1 MRGMNLEAR
10 LKEATQEPVLSEL
23 KGETALFAVT
33 RSELLYVGPEEVQ
46 RAPLKEIR
54 RVSSA
59 KGGKLVIA
67 SKEAPLIEAS
77 IAGFDLGELKLFFE
91 GVKGYVGKARRGE
104 LTAVQEPASPEAAE
118 PPPMPMEPQA
128 PAPEPEP
135 LTAATEPPPPAPTEA
150 PDRPPLVPEEEAA
163 PAVEGPPSEPQPA
176 ANANPLRI
184 PLKLLAV
191 LTLAYTVG
199 FYFLF
204 PEADPWLL
212 TGVILGGLGLTLV
225 EWKAADL

>member
-33 RSELLYVGPEEVQ
+33 LSELLYVGPEEVQ

-104 LTAVQEPASPEAAE
+104 LTAVQEPAPPGAAE
-118 PPPMPMEPQA
+118 PPTA
-128 PAPEPEP
+128 PPEPEAP
-135 LTAATEPPPPAPTEA
+135 GAAPEPPPPAPTEA
-150 PDRPPLVPEEEAA
+150 IERPPLVPEEETA
-163 PAVEGPPSEPQPA
+163 PAVEEPTSEPEPQPA
-176 ANANPLRI
+176 ARPSGLRV

-191 LTLAYTVG
+191 LTLAYTVA

-204 PEADPWLL
+204 PDADPWLL

>member
-33 RSELLYVGPEEVQ
+33 LSELLYVGPEEVQ

-104 LTAVQEPASPEAAE
+104 LTAVQEPA
-118 PPPMPMEPQA
+118 
-128 PAPEPEP
+128 
-135 LTAATEPPPPAPTEA
+135 PTEA
-150 PDRPPLVPEEEAA
+150 IERPPLVPEEETA
-163 PAVEGPPSEPQPA
+163 PAVEEPTSEPEPQPA
-176 ANANPLRI
+176 ARPSGLRV

-191 LTLAYTVG
+191 LTLAYTVA

-204 PEADPWLL
+204 PDADPWLL